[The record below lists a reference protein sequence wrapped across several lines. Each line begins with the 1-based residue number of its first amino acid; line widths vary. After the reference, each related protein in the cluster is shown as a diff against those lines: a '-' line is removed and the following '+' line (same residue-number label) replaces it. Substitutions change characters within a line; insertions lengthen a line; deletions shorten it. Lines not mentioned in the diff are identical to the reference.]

1 MEYLSDKS
9 SVARMQRCPNGQEFG
24 KDQSLRIK
32 KPFD

>member
-1 MEYLSDKS
+1 MEYLSDKK
-9 SVARMQRCPNGQEFG
+9 QRCPNGQEFG

>member
-9 SVARMQRCPNGQEFG
+9 GVARMDKFG

>member
-9 SVARMQRCPNGQEFG
+9 KRCPNGQEFG

>member
-9 SVARMQRCPNGQEFG
+9 SVARMDKKFG